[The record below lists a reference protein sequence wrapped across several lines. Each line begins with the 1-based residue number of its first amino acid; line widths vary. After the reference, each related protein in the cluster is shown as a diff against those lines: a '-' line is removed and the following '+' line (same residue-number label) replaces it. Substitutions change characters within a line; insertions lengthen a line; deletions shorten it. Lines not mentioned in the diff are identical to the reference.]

1 MKTHLKYIYGTL
13 SGWITDDEGNK
24 IIIYELKA
32 MVEFADFLWWIIND
46 FNLIE
51 NWMRTSF

>member
-1 MKTHLKYIYGTL
+1 VKTHLKYIYGTL

-32 MVEFADFLWWIIND
+32 MVEFADFLW
-46 FNLIE
+46 
-51 NWMRTSF
+51 